1 MAGPVSQYVMSH
13 IFILSTT
20 FSSLIFCYCL
30 VFIAE
35 NFILSEN
42 RTYIISKVGDDAY
55 HGIYGT
61 FSTIAMGSVAYGYFK
76 KVKNAQP
83 MLWNIS
89 QSAPLPAKIGSFV
102 CMSIGMGMIS
112 QMPPKIQIPVHYAS
126 STDVQQLATSAV
138 ATADLSEEQVE
149 KKGWKVRCPF
159 DFTDNKDT
167 NSPVHGLE
175 RITRHPGL
183 WSFGLLGLGN
193 ALLVPSLPQ
202 RLWLSMPLMVALVG
216 GAHTDSRFRRGMGGT
231 LSKEYDEATSNIPFL
246 ALLSGRQGNVVN
258 VLQDFAEEVKPLNLA
273 LAIGVS
279 GLWVL
284 RKGRGVKVPSS
295 R

>member
-1 MAGPVSQYVMSH
+1 
-13 IFILSTT
+13 L
-20 FSSLIFCYCL
+20 L

-61 FSTIAMGSVAYGYFK
+61 FSTIAMGSVFFGYFK

-89 QSAPLPAKIGSFV
+89 QSAPLLAKIGSFV
-102 CMSIGMGMIS
+102 CMSIGLGMIS

-126 STDVQQLATSAV
+126 STDVQQLATSAA
-138 ATADLSEEQVE
+138 ATADLPEEIVE
-149 KKGWKVRCPF
+149 KGWKVRCPF

-246 ALLSGRQGNVVN
+246 ALLSGRQGNVVDK
-258 VLQDFAEEVKPLNLA
+258 LQDFAEEVKPLNLA
-273 LAIGVS
+273 LAVGVS

-284 RKGRGVKVPSS
+284 RKGGGVKIPSL

>member
-1 MAGPVSQYVMSH
+1 MFTVMS
-13 IFILSTT
+13 LSLFYLQLSYLLLYFVT
-20 FSSLIFCYCL
+20 L

-42 RTYIISKVGDDAY
+42 RTHIISQVGDDAY

-61 FSTIAMGSVAYGYFK
+61 FSTIAMGSVGYGYFK

-102 CMSIGMGMIS
+102 CMSIGLGMIS

-126 STDVQQLATSAV
+126 STTDVQQLATSAA
-138 ATADLSEEQVE
+138 ATTIAPEQQVE
-149 KKGWKVRCPF
+149 KGWKVRCPF

-183 WSFGLLGLGN
+183 WSFGLLGMGN

-216 GAHTDSRFRRGMGGT
+216 GAHTDSRFRRGMGGN

-246 ALLSGRQGNVVN
+246 ALLSGRQGNVVKK
-258 VLQDFAEEVKPLNLA
+258 LQDFAEEVKPLNLA
-273 LAIGVS
+273 LAVGAS

-284 RKGRGVKVPSS
+284 RKGRGIKLPSL

>member
-1 MAGPVSQYVMSH
+1 
-13 IFILSTT
+13 L
-20 FSSLIFCYCL
+20 L

-42 RTYIISKVGDDAY
+42 RTYIISKVGDDVY

-61 FSTIAMGSVAYGYFK
+61 FSTIAMGSVFFGYFK

-126 STDVQQLATSAV
+126 STDAQQLATSAAV
-138 ATADLSEEQVE
+138 TIAAPEQQVE
-149 KKGWKVRCPF
+149 KGWKVRCPF

-231 LSKEYDEATSNIPFL
+231 LNEEYDEATSNIPFL
-246 ALLSGRQGNVVN
+246 ALFSGAQGNVVDR
-258 VLQDFAEEVKPLNLA
+258 LQDFAEEVKPLNLA
-273 LAIGVS
+273 LAVGVS

-284 RKGRGVKVPSS
+284 RKGRGVKVPSL